1 MDAQREM
8 ARVKDAASR
17 AEKLATAK
25 MQGADRK
32 TAQLMAKSASLEH
45 EKRSLAAE
53 HAETKATLLS
63 VEAALASATD
73 ALASSEASNKSI
85 RAADAQKYAKEVAA
99 LNAKYDA
106 KTAQLAVE
114 LASAKAANV
123 AAFELANTLRAQHA
137 KECARHS
144 AELAKVKDVA
154 KKALDAVKSREA
166 DAERRAE
173 RLHEEVMALKVAV
186 AEARESLAAAEGNVL
201 DAKNS
206 RASAVRVV
214 GLVSVFS
221 AYLVLSV
228 KRK

>member
-1 MDAQREM
+1 MDAQREL

-17 AEKLATAK
+17 AEANATAK